1 VKIKPHGSSNNMQS
15 MKHLIFLSLF
25 FLFCS
30 FSNPIS
36 DMEEVEK
43 AVAEFTKAVVEADK
57 AKFETILSKDLVYGH
72 SNGAVQD
79 KQEFIEEIISLT
91 PFDYLSVNV
100 NDQTIKVSGNVA
112 VVRHIYVAQAKNNN
126 GDIVDIRIGNMMVW
140 VKNGKDWKLLSRQ
153 AYRL

>member
-1 VKIKPHGSSNNMQS
+1 

>member
-1 VKIKPHGSSNNMQS
+1 
-15 MKHLIFLSLF
+15 
-25 FLFCS
+25 
-30 FSNPIS
+30 
-36 DMEEVEK
+36 MEEVEK

-57 AKFETILSKDLVYGH
+57 AKFENILSKDLVYGH

-79 KQEFIEEIISLT
+79 KPEFIEEIISLT

-100 NDQTIKVSGNVA
+100 SDQTIKVSGNVA
-112 VVRHIYVAQAKNNN
+112 VVRHIYVAQAKNRA

>member
-1 VKIKPHGSSNNMQS
+1 
-15 MKHLIFLSLF
+15 MKQLVFLSLF
-25 FLFCS
+25 YLFCS

-36 DMEEVEK
+36 DIEEVEK

-57 AKFETILSKDLVYGH
+57 ANFENLLSKDLVYGH
-72 SNGAVQD
+72 SNGAVQN

-91 PFDYLSVNV
+91 PFDYHSAKV
-100 NDQTIKVSGNVA
+100 NDQTIKISGNAA
-112 VVRHIYVAQAKNNN
+112 VVRHIYAARAKNRA
-126 GDIVDIRIGNMMVW
+126 GDIGDIRIGNMLVW